1 MCGRLNVI
9 DAPVLAFLTQFL
21 SEMPVIE
28 TSWNIAPT
36 DDLWVLH
43 DTPEGAQAARMRWWL
58 VPSWSKGPQQ
68 KFSMFNARSETV
80 ASSPAYKEPFKR
92 RRCVIPV
99 SGYFEWRREGALRQ
113 PMYFTSDES
122 EVLLLAGIWD
132 CWQGDHETIFSCSV
146 ITTHAHPLTQMFHHR
161 LPMMLRP
168 NEVQYWMDTESPI
181 ERVQEMMAPRL
192 PSGLRVVDVDPTI
205 NNAREKSP
213 GAQKPTGPMQ
223 FIPRDA

>member
-28 TSWNIAPT
+28 TALNIAPT

-43 DTPEGAQAARMRWWL
+43 ETPEGPQAARMRWWL

-80 ASSPAYKEPFKR
+80 ATSPAYKDPFKR

-99 SGYFEWRREGALRQ
+99 SGYFEWRREGVLRQ
-113 PMYFTSDES
+113 PMYFTPDES

-132 CWQGDHETIFSCSV
+132 CWQGGDEIVISCSV
-146 ITTHAHPLTQMFHHR
+146 ITTSAHPLTQTFHHR
-161 LPMMLRP
+161 LPMMLLP
-168 NEVQYWMDTESPI
+168 DEVQFWMDTASPI
-181 ERVQEMMAPRL
+181 ERVQGMMAPRL
-192 PSGLRVVDVDPTI
+192 PSGLRVVDVESTI
-205 NNAREKSP
+205 NNAREKSA
-213 GAQKPTGPMQ
+213 GAQKPAGPVQ